1 VIVKLFLS
9 GIIVWLAG
17 AVASLALRR
26 RPPAARRVGCGAALA
41 GSLLVLLGTA
51 AAIFSGSSTAIDLP
65 FGNPVFSWAIRMDP
79 LSAFFKGLTQII
91 IVDTV

>member
-1 VIVKLFLS
+1 
-9 GIIVWLAG
+9 
-17 AVASLALRR
+17 
-26 RPPAARRVGCGAALA
+26 VGSAT
-41 GSLLVLLGTA
+41 V
-51 AAIFSGSSTAIDLP
+51 IFSGSSTAIDLP